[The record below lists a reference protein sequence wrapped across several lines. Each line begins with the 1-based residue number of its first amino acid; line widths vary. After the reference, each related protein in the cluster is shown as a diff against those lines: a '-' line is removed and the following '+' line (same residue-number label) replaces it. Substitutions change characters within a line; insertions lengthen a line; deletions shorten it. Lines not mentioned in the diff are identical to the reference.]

1 MALLSDSSEMIAER
15 FILALKDLAAVLV
28 FCCHNNIES

>member
-28 FCCHNNIES
+28 FLLSKWPT

>member
-1 MALLSDSSEMIAER
+1 MIAER

-28 FCCHNNIES
+28 FCSQNGQHRIIISF